1 VKIALVGGTG
11 RVGRHLA
18 AEALSMGHELTVI
31 VRRASNAITAT
42 APPSA
47 LDGPMRR
54 TEAVRH
60 VQADVF
66 DPDALARAVRGHDA
80 IASAFA
86 APPEAPMRVADAA
99 QALVDA
105 ARAAGVRRL
114 MVVGGAGSL
123 EVTPGAVL
131 ADTPGFPAALR
142 PKAVAHSRA
151 IDVLR
156 QAPDLDW
163 TWFAPAAEIADGP
176 RTGNFRRGSMLVA
189 DAQGR
194 SRISHAD
201 FAAAFIDELSAA
213 RWRRQVMT
221 AGY

>member
-1 VKIALVGGTG
+1 MKIALIGGTG
-11 RVGRHLA
+11 RVGRYLA
-18 AEALSMGHELTVI
+18 AEALSMGHDVTLIARHAPGET
-31 VRRASNAITAT
+31 STAT
-42 APPSA
+42 AVAGHMRQAVA
-47 LDGPMRR
+47 LQ
-54 TEAVRH
+54 H

-66 DPDALARAVRGHDA
+66 DPDALAQAVRGHDA
-80 IASAFA
+80 IVSAFA

-99 QALVDA
+99 RALVEA

-123 EVTPGAVL
+123 EVAPGIVL
-131 ADTPGFPAALR
+131 AGTPGFPAALQ

-151 IDVLR
+151 VDLLR

-176 RTGNFRRGSMLVA
+176 RTGSFRRGSMLVT
-189 DAQGR
+189 DAVGR
-194 SRISHAD
+194 SRISYTD

-213 RWRRQVMT
+213 RWLRQLVT